1 VTGGLVPAPIWNGIM
16 AYAHQNIDLK
26 RGLGFPA
33 PTRAPLV
40 ADAGT
45 AAGKAVAAASPPSG
59 TRPGMT
65 PLPAAAGDRPWQLTA
80 RTAGALTD

>member
-1 VTGGLVPAPIWNGIM
+1 
-16 AYAHQNIDLK
+16 
-26 RGLGFPA
+26 FPA

-80 RTAGALTD
+80 RTAGALTDIGAALRAVKPVETKPSALIEVTG